1 MIVTWGSAS
10 AGSIGVLWQQLQN
23 LTATFA
29 LQRVIY
35 VVTIRPQLSSVVV
48 VGPLYGR
55 DITVHAG
62 LNFIEG
68 TSYSRSCAKSK
79 GKSEKN

>member
-10 AGSIGVLWQQLQN
+10 AGSIGVLWQQLQD

-29 LQRVIY
+29 LQRQVVIY

-48 VGPLYGR
+48 VGPLFGR

-62 LNFIEG
+62 LNF
-68 TSYSRSCAKSK
+68 SM
-79 GKSEKN
+79 

>member
-1 MIVTWGSAS
+1 MFVIDIATRRVCLGGITSAPNGDWMKQV
-10 AGSIGVLWQQLQN
+10 ARN

-35 VVTIRPQLSSVVV
+35 LVTIRPQLSSVVV

-62 LNFIEG
+62 LNF
-68 TSYSRSCAKSK
+68 SM
-79 GKSEKN
+79 